1 MNTDEKKQAWETP
14 EIVDLDVRET
24 KSNPDVDAEESGFSM
39 PLSS

>member
-24 KSNPDVDAEESGFSM
+24 KSKQTWFTDEMGDNVGPS
-39 PLSS
+39 